1 MDSGVG
7 GGVASPGMA
16 EQSLYERIGG
26 KPALEAA
33 VDRFYERVLADD
45 RISGFF
51 TTVDMDGQRK
61 KQKRFLAVAFGA
73 NERWDG
79 KDMRAAH
86 AHLTLTEEH
95 FTAVAEALQ
104 GTLQDLGV
112 PETLIGEVMAIAA
125 STHDDVLNL

>member
-1 MDSGVG
+1 
-7 GGVASPGMA
+7 MA
-16 EQSLYERIGG
+16 EQSLYQRLGG

-33 VDRFYERVLADD
+33 VDRFYVRVLADK
-45 RISGFF
+45 RIAHFF
-51 TTVDMDGQRK
+51 DTVDMDAQRK

-73 NERWDG
+73 NEKWDG

-86 AHLTLTEEH
+86 AHLKLTEEH

-112 PETLIGEVMAIAA
+112 PADLIGEVMAIAA

>member
-1 MDSGVG
+1 MS
-7 GGVASPGMA
+7 
-16 EQSLYERIGG
+16 EQTLYQQLGG

-45 RISGFF
+45 RISHFF
-51 TTVDMDGQRK
+51 ATVDMDGQRR

-73 NERWDG
+73 NEKWDG

-86 AHLTLTEEH
+86 AHLSLTEEH

-112 PETLIGEVMAIAA
+112 PAELIGQVMTIAA

>member
-1 MDSGVG
+1 MS
-7 GGVASPGMA
+7 
-16 EQSLYERIGG
+16 EESLYQRIGG

-33 VDRFYERVLADD
+33 VDRFYERVLADN
-45 RISGFF
+45 RISHFF
-51 TTVDMDGQRK
+51 RTVDMDGQRK

-73 NERWDG
+73 NEKWEG
-79 KDMRAAH
+79 KDMRSAH
-86 AHLTLTEEH
+86 AHLNLTEEH

-112 PETLIGEVMAIAA
+112 PAELIGEVMAIAA